1 MQSSFQ
7 GFDMWYVLAT
17 GRTGRS
23 LVEIL
28 VDTAKS
34 VRAICHA
41 KGITKKGNGNGA
53 VGCSGEVAGL
63 NGMRSEELMMRS
75 SEVMPIAR
83 GVGLGGLVAAADI
96 CPTAGILGH
105 QAFYRQGL
113 LASQSLCV
121 LDVSLPDLSI
131 LASSDAFRYPFA
143 HALLD
148 YCITNAI
155 TVLLTLS
162 FGIRLLL
169 AYSLWLL
176 HSRLQRCVA
185 VSLLRQGKR

>member
-1 MQSSFQ
+1 M
-7 GFDMWYVLAT
+7 AT

-34 VRAICHA
+34 VRSICHA
-41 KGITKKGNGNGA
+41 KGITKKANGNGA
-53 VGCSGEVAGL
+53 VGCSAEVAGL
-63 NGMRSEELMMRS
+63 NGLRSAEVFRSAEVMRSAEA
-75 SEVMPIAR
+75 MPLAR
-83 GVGLGGLVAAADI
+83 GGGLGGLVAAADI

-113 LASQSLCV
+113 LGSQSLCV
-121 LDVSLPDLSI
+121 LDVSLPHLSI
-131 LASSDAFRYPFA
+131 LASSDACRYPFA

-155 TVLLTLS
+155 LRYPFATCLLSLITPFS
-162 FGIRLLL
+162 PPAMRFGIPF
-169 AYSLWLL
+169 
-176 HSRLQRCVA
+176 RCPFAPRMALVI
-185 VSLLRQGKR
+185 V